1 MLRRTKIALV
11 MVQPAGAES
20 KGGLDTTTAARPESL
35 LAVEKR
41 PESLSGTI
49 IREWHPQSKIPGRL
63 ARRKTLTRFL
73 LWRGPLVP
81 TAPLNSSIGAG
92 WITPA
97 SLRKRHQIGAA
108 ALHTEDRDRLLDCW
122 RHLLD
127 SGEAGEIEARLRRYD
142 GDYRWFLFRV
152 EPVRD
157 NRGGILKWYGA
168 NTDIEDRK
176 RAEAL
181 LAAEKR
187 TLEMIANG
195 ASLVD
200 ILERLC

>member
-49 IREWHPQSKIPGRL
+49 IREWHPQGKIPGRL

-73 LWRGPLVP
+73 RWRGPLAP

-97 SLRKRHQIGAA
+97 SLQKKHRIGAGLRLFIRKTAIGSWIFGGTCWTLARAVRLKHACAGTMETIGGSCFEWSLRATIA
-108 ALHTEDRDRLLDCW
+108 AIF
-122 RHLLD
+122 
-127 SGEAGEIEARLRRYD
+127 SNGMARIPILRI
-142 GDYRWFLFRV
+142 V
-152 EPVRD
+152 SAP
-157 NRGGILKWYGA
+157 K
-168 NTDIEDRK
+168 
-176 RAEAL
+176 
-181 LAAEKR
+181 
-187 TLEMIANG
+187 
-195 ASLVD
+195 
-200 ILERLC
+200 